1 MIIKNNVMIVDDIRK
16 SYSERLKKW
25 ITELKNKI
33 IKKIKKINKI
43 SNLKIVR
50 NVAFFVAEKIT
61 FELARLRKK
70 INELS
75 IQIVVDDV
83 AKKAKA
89 SVYKKV
95 QNASFEA
102 LQTDKVD

>member
-1 MIIKNNVMIVDDIRK
+1 MIIKNNVIIVDNIRK

-25 ITELKNKI
+25 IIEFKNKI
-33 IKKIKKINKI
+33 KKKIKKINKI
-43 SNLKIVR
+43 NNSKIVR

-61 FELARLRKK
+61 FEFIRFWKK
-70 INELS
+70 VNELN

-89 SVYKKV
+89 SAYKKI
-95 QNASFEA
+95 QNVSF
-102 LQTDKVD
+102 KVL